1 MNLHLI
7 LYLMKKEYVSL
18 LFVLQGYHS
27 SNRGEDGDR
36 GKQMLFKSL
45 LEYNNDSI
53 ISIDSIG
60 RITYANPATYEIF
73 GYRFEELNNK
83 FIFEFINKEYEKDF
97 QIIFKEAMQG
107 RAKQIVSKKYVHKE
121 GYELYISL
129 RTIPIIV
136 NGEIVEYILLQGM
149 LQSKY

>member
-1 MNLHLI
+1 MSVYY
-7 LYLMKKEYVSL
+7 LYYK
-18 LFVLQGYHS
+18 GYHS

-73 GYRFEELNNK
+73 GYRFENFNL
-83 FIFEFINKEYEKDF
+83 
-97 QIIFKEAMQG
+97 
-107 RAKQIVSKKYVHKE
+107 
-121 GYELYISL
+121 
-129 RTIPIIV
+129 
-136 NGEIVEYILLQGM
+136 
-149 LQSKY
+149 

>member
-1 MNLHLI
+1 
-7 LYLMKKEYVSL
+7 
-18 LFVLQGYHS
+18 
-27 SNRGEDGDR
+27 
-36 GKQMLFKSL
+36 MLFKSL

-97 QIIFKEAMQG
+97 QIIFKGSMQG
-107 RAKQIVSKKYVHKE
+107 RGSKLFQRNMFIKK
-121 GYELYISL
+121 GTSSIFL
-129 RTIPIIV
+129 
-136 NGEIVEYILLQGM
+136 
-149 LQSKY
+149 

>member
-1 MNLHLI
+1 MEI
-7 LYLMKKEYVSL
+7 E
-18 LFVLQGYHS
+18 
-27 SNRGEDGDR
+27 E
-36 GKQMLFKSL
+36 KQMLFKSL

-97 QIIFKEAMQG
+97 QIIFKGHA
-107 RAKQIVSKKYVHKE
+107 RKAKQIVSKKYVHKE

-129 RTIPIIV
+129 RTIR
-136 NGEIVEYILLQGM
+136 LL
-149 LQSKY
+149 